1 VSTPIAVEKSKST
14 KDDKMTLGG
23 YNNDLYI
30 SKTPNRDVNSSEI
43 QIVMESNLR
52 DKEPIAFKNSKSIG
66 AKSQPASKS

>member
-1 VSTPIAVEKSKST
+1 
-14 KDDKMTLGG
+14 MTLGG

-43 QIVMESNLR
+43 QIVMESNLK

-66 AKSQPASKS
+66 AKTQPASKS